1 MSLPTFEDPRI
12 YERGLGVGSD
22 VVSKELFTV
31 ATRDGG
37 EAPWALRPEAT
48 AGVVRAY
55 LQNGL
60 RTLPAPLRLMVL
72 GPMFRADRPQA
83 GRFREF
89 WQWSLEVFGA
99 SAGLGDA
106 ELVAA
111 GARFFVR
118 AGLADVVVRLN
129 SIGCAVCRPGY
140 LDSLRAYFVS
150 YAAGLSALE
159 QTRLASNPLRLL
171 DSKDP
176 DLADLIKAAP
186 RIGDSL
192 CESCTEQLSSVVS
205 ALESLGIAIELDPTL
220 VRGLDY
226 YNGLVFEYWRTGDV
240 GPQGA
245 LGGGG
250 RYDGLVATLGGPQT
264 PAIGLAIG
272 LDRTAAAL
280 SGPFVV
286 EPARPVA
293 VVGVSPDDRLKRL
306 AIAEGLRTAGLAVL
320 VALGEGNLS
329 RQLSRAQ
336 GARARYGVIVGD
348 ELSRGV
354 IGLKDMDAGTQEE
367 VRLEDLEALL
377 VARTSSERP

>member
-1 MSLPTFEDPRI
+1 MTIPTFEDPRI
-12 YERGLGVGSD
+12 YERGLGAGSD
-22 VVSKELFTV
+22 VVAKELFSV
-31 ATRDGG
+31 STRDGG

-99 SAGLGDA
+99 PAGLGDA

-111 GARFFVR
+111 GARFFAR
-118 AGLADVVVRLN
+118 AGLSDVVVRLN

-140 LDSLRAYFVS
+140 LEKLRAYFAP
-150 YAAGLSALE
+150 YAAGLSGSE
-159 QTRLASNPLRLL
+159 QARLAANPLRLL
-171 DSKDP
+171 DSKDLE
-176 DLADLIKAAP
+176 LADLLKAAP
-186 RIGDSL
+186 RIIDSL
-192 CESCTEQLSSVVS
+192 CGPCADQFALVVS
-205 ALESLGIAIELDPTL
+205 ALESLGIATQLDPML

-226 YNGLVFEYWRTGDV
+226 YNGLVFEYWREGEESS
-240 GPQGA
+240 QGA

-250 RYDGLVATLGGPQT
+250 RYDGLVATLGGPPT
-264 PAIGLAIG
+264 TAIGLAIG

-280 SGPFVV
+280 GEGLSLS
-286 EPARPVA
+286 AIRPVA
-293 VVGVSPDDRLKRL
+293 VVGVSPDDRDKRL
-306 AIAEGLRTAGLAVL
+306 KIAESLRDAGLIVL
-320 VALGEGNLS
+320 TQLGEGNIS

-336 GARARYGVIVGD
+336 TAQARYAVIVGD
-348 ELSRGV
+348 ELARGLV
-354 IGLKDMDAGTQEE
+354 GLKDLDAGSQEE
-367 VRLEDLEALL
+367 VSLADLVSAL
-377 VARTSSERP
+377 R